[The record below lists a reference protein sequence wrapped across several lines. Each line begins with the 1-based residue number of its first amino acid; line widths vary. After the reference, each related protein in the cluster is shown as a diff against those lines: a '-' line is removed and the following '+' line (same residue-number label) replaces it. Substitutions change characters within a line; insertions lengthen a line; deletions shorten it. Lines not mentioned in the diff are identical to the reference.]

1 MSDQITKSRLW
12 TARVMSAIV
21 ILFMLFDSIFKF
33 IQPQEVIQTTLQLG
47 YMEHHI
53 AIIGLLGFISIVLF
67 TIPRTSFLGVVL
79 LTGFWG
85 GAIATNFRLDY
96 PLFSHTL
103 FPVYLALLAWG
114 SLWLKNSELRKLF
127 LVNRKGNS

>member
-67 TIPRTSFLGVVL
+67 AIPRTSFLGVVL